1 MDSLSPSHVPLHDIA
16 AARRLDQAATA
27 LLGGD
32 AFVLMQRAG
41 EAAWQVVTQ
50 RWPKARRIAVVC
62 GAGNNGGDGYV
73 LARCA
78 RLAGRQVTV
87 IHPAGGGPATPIA
100 QRACTAYLAAG
111 GEIGLFPCALDGFE
125 LIVDALFGIG
135 LNRAPEGEAAALISA
150 IDVAGVP
157 VLALDV
163 PSGVDAGRGIAP
175 GVAVHAAHTV
185 QFISAHAG
193 LFTGDALECLGSWSL
208 EPLDVPAAAFDG
220 VRPVAELLHGQA
232 LAAWLPPRRLNTH
245 KGESGRVLIA
255 GGDHGSGGAVML
267 AGASALRSGTGL
279 LSVATRAAHVAP
291 LLARRPEAMV
301 HAVES
306 GDALQPMLARADVVA
321 LGPGLG
327 QGDWARDLFARV
339 LACGKPLV
347 LDADALNLLAQAPQ
361 ALADAVLTP
370 HPGEAARL
378 LGSDTA
384 TVQRD
389 RFAAVRA
396 LVERYRCAVVL
407 KGAGSLIAAPGQ
419 TVRVIGAGNPG
430 MAVGGMGDLL
440 TGVVAALRGQG
451 LSAFDAASAGA
462 LLHSLA
468 GDAAAGELGQRG
480 LLPSDL
486 LQHLHRLANPRRA

>member
-1 MDSLSPSHVPLHDIA
+1 MDHFSPSHVPLHDIA

-41 EAAWQVVTQ
+41 EAAWQVAMQ

-111 GEIGLFPCALDGFE
+111 GEIGLFPCALDSFE

-150 IDVAGVP
+150 IDAAGVP

-163 PSGVDAGRGIAP
+163 PSGVDAGRGIAS

-193 LFTGDALECLGSWSL
+193 LFTGDALEYLGSWSL
-208 EPLDVPAAAFDG
+208 EPLDVPATAFGG
-220 VRPVAELLHGQA
+220 VLPVADLLHGEA

-245 KGESGRVLIA
+245 KGESGRVLMA

-267 AGASALRSGTGL
+267 ASESALRSGTGL
-279 LSVATRAAHVAP
+279 LSVATRASHVAP
-291 LLARRPEAMV
+291 LLTRRPEAMV

-306 GDALQPMLARADVVA
+306 GDALEPMLVRADVVE

-327 QGDWARDLFARV
+327 QGGWGRDLFARV

-361 ALADAVLTP
+361 ALGDAILTP

-384 TVQRD
+384 SIQRD
-389 RFAAVRA
+389 RFTAVRA

-407 KGAGSLIAAPGQ
+407 KGAGSLVAAPGQ
-419 TVRVIGAGNPG
+419 AVRVIGAGNPG

-486 LQHLHRLANPRRA
+486 LPHLHRLANPRRA